1 MKNIAFLF
9 PGQGSQAV
17 GMARALYERY
27 GVVKSLFEE
36 ASTVLGRDM
45 GSLLFDGPAE
55 ELDLTRNAQT
65 ALVVA
70 NQASLLAL
78 NETIGISPSMVA
90 GHSLGEYSA
99 LVSAGVL
106 SFADALKL
114 VDLRGKFMQ
123 EAVEVGEGAMC
134 AVLGLDTGLLTDI
147 CTKAS
152 TADNLVVVANINC
165 PGQVVI
171 SGHTGAVER
180 AKEASIKAGASR
192 AIMLKVSVPSHS
204 PLMEAAAERLS
215 EVMADIEFRPFK
227 VPVVTNV
234 EARPLKDCSRVPGLL
249 RSQLVSP
256 VRWTESIEMIRGS
269 GVDTMIEVGPGKVL
283 STLLKR
289 IDKGI
294 TTYRA
299 GEPEDMEALRE
310 AFKPS

>member
-1 MKNIAFLF
+1 MKDIAFLF

-17 GMARALYERY
+17 GMARILYERFD
-27 GVVKSLFEE
+27 VVRSLFEE

-45 GSLLFDGPAE
+45 GSLLFDGPSE
-55 ELDLTRNAQT
+55 ELDLTQNAQT

-78 NETIGISPSMVA
+78 SETTGLSPAVCA

-99 LVSAGVL
+99 LVCAGVL

-114 VDLRGKFMQ
+114 VDLRGRFMQ

-134 AVLGLDTGLLTDI
+134 AVLGLDTERITDI
-147 CTKAS
+147 CSNVS
-152 TADNLVVVANINC
+152 TADSLVVVANINC

-171 SGHTGAVER
+171 SGHARAVER
-180 AKEASIKAGASR
+180 AKEASIEAGAKR

-204 PLMEAAAERLS
+204 PLMEPAAERLA
-215 EVMADIEFRPFK
+215 EVMADIEFMPFK

-234 EARPLKDCSRVPGLL
+234 EASPLEDSTRVPDLL

-256 VRWTESIEMIRGS
+256 VKWTESIETITGS
-269 GVDTMIEVGPGKVL
+269 GIDTMIEVGPGKVL
-283 STLLKR
+283 TTLNKR
-289 IDKGI
+289 IDKE
-294 TTYRA
+294 TATFRA
-299 GEPEDMEALRE
+299 GEPTDIEALIE

>member
-9 PGQGSQAV
+9 PGQGSQSV
-17 GMARALYERY
+17 GMARALYERFD
-27 GVVKSLFEE
+27 VVKSVFEE
-36 ASTVLGRDM
+36 ASAILGRDM
-45 GSLLFDGPAE
+45 RSLLFDGPPE

-70 NQASLLAL
+70 NQASLVAL
-78 NETIGISPSMVA
+78 NECTGISPAVCA

-106 SFADALKL
+106 SFADALDL

-134 AVLGLDTGLLTDI
+134 AVLGLDTAVLNEI

-152 TADNLVVVANINC
+152 TDDNLVVVANINC

-171 SGHTGAVER
+171 SGHTKAVER
-180 AKEASIKAGASR
+180 AKEASIEAGAKR
-192 AIMLKVSVPSHS
+192 AIMLKVSVPSHC
-204 PLMEAAAERLS
+204 PLMEAAAERLN
-215 EVMADIEFRPFK
+215 EAMDDIVFRPFN

-234 EARPLKDCSRVPGLL
+234 EATPLEDSTRVSNLL
-249 RSQLVSP
+249 KSQLVSP
-256 VRWTESIEMIRGS
+256 VKWTESIETIRES

-283 STLLKR
+283 STLIKR
-289 IDKGI
+289 IDKEI

-299 GEPEDMEALRE
+299 GEPTDIEALRE